1 MKKRRQLVIA
11 TAAAVVVLAGGG
23 YLGMA
28 SYRSATAPVAT
39 SEQKEFLT
47 VNKTSM
53 ALKNGKAD
61 LVINVEAHTAVK
73 VTADGNVM
81 DPVEWPA
88 TDSSQSYMLALT
100 SNGTYYVEATNGGKT
115 KKIKVVVGDGK
126 PAEKKSSAKSSSSE
140 STSEV
145 SSESVAPVVE
155 SSEAVADT
163 EASVAT
169 TPSYTAPST
178 GGNYY
183 VPSTPSTGGNAG
195 NSSQNDGNTGEYE
208 DSQEEPD
215 SGTSGSGESGG
226 TGEESGSGDGSNGI
240 APF

>member
-145 SSESVAPVVE
+145 SSESVAPAIE
-155 SSEAVADT
+155 SSETVADT
-163 EASVAT
+163 EESVAT

-183 VPSTPSTGGNAG
+183 VPSTPSTGGSAG
-195 NSSQNDGNTGEYE
+195 HEEVDNGGSDYDQEDQPSGNNGGSE
-208 DSQEEPD
+208 DSGQAEAP
-215 SGTSGSGESGG
+215 S
-226 TGEESGSGDGSNGI
+226 SGDDSIEIGHQ
-240 APF
+240 

>member
-1 MKKRRQLVIA
+1 MKKRRQFVIA

-53 ALKNGKAD
+53 ALKNRKAD
-61 LVINVEAHTAVK
+61 LVINVDAHTAVK
-73 VTADGNVM
+73 ITADGNVM

-115 KKIKVVVGDGK
+115 KNIKVVVGDGK
-126 PAEKKSSAKSSSSE
+126 PAEKKSSSSE

-145 SSESVAPVVE
+145 SSESVAPAVE
-155 SSEAVADT
+155 SSETVADT

-183 VPSTPSTGGNAG
+183 VPSTPSTGGG
-195 NSSQNDGNTGEYE
+195 TGHEEVDNGGSDYDQEDQPSGDNGGSE
-208 DSQEEPD
+208 DSGQAEAP
-215 SGTSGSGESGG
+215 S
-226 TGEESGSGDGSNGI
+226 SGDDSIEIGHQ
-240 APF
+240 

>member
-11 TAAAVVVLAGGG
+11 TAAAVVVLAAGG
-23 YLGMA
+23 YLGVA
-28 SYRSATAPVAT
+28 SYRSATGPVAT

-61 LVINVEAHTAVK
+61 LVINVDAHTAVK

-115 KKIKVVVGDGK
+115 RKIKVVVGDGK

-145 SSESVAPVVE
+145 SSESVAPAVE
-155 SSEAVADT
+155 SSGAVADT
-163 EASVAT
+163 KESVAT

-183 VPSTPSTGGNAG
+183 VPSTPSTGGSTG
-195 NSSQNDGNTGEYE
+195 NEEVDTGGSDYDQGDQPSGSTGGSE
-208 DSQEEPD
+208 DSGQ
-215 SGTSGSGESGG
+215 SESP
-226 TGEESGSGDGSNGI
+226 SSGDDSIEIGHQ
-240 APF
+240 

>member
-145 SSESVAPVVE
+145 SSESVAPAIE
-155 SSEAVADT
+155 SSETVADT
-163 EASVAT
+163 EESVAT

-183 VPSTPSTGGNAG
+183 VPSTPSTGGSAG
-195 NSSQNDGNTGEYE
+195 HEEVDNGGSDYDQEDQPSGNNGGLE
-208 DSQEEPD
+208 DSGQAEAP
-215 SGTSGSGESGG
+215 S
-226 TGEESGSGDGSNGI
+226 SGDDSIEIGHQ
-240 APF
+240 

>member
-11 TAAAVVVLAGGG
+11 TAAAVVVLAGVG

-61 LVINVEAHTAVK
+61 LVINVDAHTAVK

-88 TDSSQSYMLALT
+88 TDASQSYMLALT

-126 PAEKKSSAKSSSSE
+126 PAEKKSSSSE

-163 EASVAT
+163 EESVAT

-183 VPSTPSTGGNAG
+183 VPSTPGTGNGGNTAHEGDDNGGAYDQGEQQGDNTGG
-195 NSSQNDGNTGEYE
+195 SE
-208 DSQEEPD
+208 
-215 SGTSGSGESGG
+215 GSGESGN
-226 TGEESGSGDGSNGI
+226 EESESGDGSIEI
-240 APF
+240 APQ

>member
-11 TAAAVVVLAGGG
+11 TSAAVVVLAGCG

-73 VTADGNVM
+73 ITADGNVM

-145 SSESVAPVVE
+145 SSESVAPAVE
-155 SSEAVADT
+155 SSETVADT
-163 EASVAT
+163 EESVAT

-183 VPSTPSTGGNAG
+183 VPSTPSTGGSTG
-195 NSSQNDGNTGEYE
+195 NEEVDTGGSDYDQGDQPSGSTGGSE
-208 DSQEEPD
+208 DSGQSKSP
-215 SGTSGSGESGG
+215 S
-226 TGEESGSGDGSNGI
+226 SGDDSIEIGHQ
-240 APF
+240 

>member
-61 LVINVEAHTAVK
+61 LVINVDAHTAVK

-115 KKIKVVVGDGK
+115 KKIKVVVGEMVSQPK
-126 PAEKKSSAKSSSSE
+126 RSLQQSLHRVSQRQKFQVSQLHLRLSQAKLWRTLRSQWQRRHH
-140 STSEV
+140 TRHHL
-145 SSESVAPVVE
+145 PVVTTMCQVHQVLV
-155 SSEAVADT
+155 VALVMKRLILVGQIMIKGT
-163 EASVAT
+163 NQVVALVDQKIQDNLSHHHLVMT
-169 TPSYTAPST
+169 LSKL
-178 GGNYY
+178 
-183 VPSTPSTGGNAG
+183 
-195 NSSQNDGNTGEYE
+195 
-208 DSQEEPD
+208 
-215 SGTSGSGESGG
+215 GT
-226 TGEESGSGDGSNGI
+226 NK
-240 APF
+240 

>member
-1 MKKRRQLVIA
+1 MKKRRQFVIA

-28 SYRSATAPVAT
+28 SYRSVTAPVAT

-53 ALKNGKAD
+53 ALKNDKAD
-61 LVINVEAHTAVK
+61 LVINVEAHTAVE

-88 TDSSQSYMLALT
+88 TDASQSYMLALT

-115 KKIKVVVGDGK
+115 KKIKVLVGDGK
-126 PAEKKSSAKSSSSE
+126 PSEKKSSAKSSSSE

-145 SSESVAPVVE
+145 SSESVTPAVE
-155 SSEAVADT
+155 SSGAVADT
-163 EASVAT
+163 EESVAT

-183 VPSTPSTGGNAG
+183 VPSTPSTGGSTG
-195 NSSQNDGNTGEYE
+195 NEEVDTGGSDYDQGDQPSGSTGGSE
-208 DSQEEPD
+208 DSGQ
-215 SGTSGSGESGG
+215 SESP
-226 TGEESGSGDGSNGI
+226 SSGDDSIKIGHQ
-240 APF
+240 

>member
-39 SEQKEFLT
+39 SEQREFLT

-61 LVINVEAHTAVK
+61 LVINVDAHTAVK

-88 TDSSQSYMLALT
+88 TDASQSYMLALT

-126 PAEKKSSAKSSSSE
+126 PAEKKSSSSE
-140 STSEV
+140 ATSEV
-145 SSESVAPVVE
+145 SSESVAPAVE
-155 SSEAVADT
+155 SSEVVADT
-163 EASVAT
+163 ET
-169 TPSYTAPST
+169 TEVTPAATAPS
-178 GGNYY
+178 GGGYY
-183 VPSTPSTGGNAG
+183 NNVG
-195 NSSQNDGNTGEYE
+195 
-208 DSQEEPD
+208 
-215 SGTSGSGESGG
+215 
-226 TGEESGSGDGSNGI
+226 GSGDYQNYPKPNPTPSEEPENPEVMPSSPSVPDESEGNSVDEPSEDPSEDP
-240 APF
+240 AQ

>member
-1 MKKRRQLVIA
+1 MKKRRQFVIA

-47 VNKTSM
+47 INKTSM
-53 ALKNGKAD
+53 ALKNDKAD

-126 PAEKKSSAKSSSSE
+126 PAEKKSSSSE

-145 SSESVAPVVE
+145 SSESVAPAVE
-155 SSEAVADT
+155 SSEAVVDT
-163 EASVAT
+163 ET
-169 TPSYTAPST
+169 TEVTPAATAPS
-178 GGNYY
+178 GGGYY
-183 VPSTPSTGGNAG
+183 NNVG
-195 NSSQNDGNTGEYE
+195 
-208 DSQEEPD
+208 
-215 SGTSGSGESGG
+215 
-226 TGEESGSGDGSNGI
+226 GSGDYQNYPKPNPTPSEEPEDPEVMPSSPSVPDESEGNSVD
-240 APF
+240 APSEDPAQ

>member
-126 PAEKKSSAKSSSSE
+126 PAEKKSSSSE

-145 SSESVAPVVE
+145 SSESVAPAVE
-155 SSEAVADT
+155 SSETVADT

-183 VPSTPSTGGNAG
+183 VPSTPSTGGSTG
-195 NSSQNDGNTGEYE
+195 NEEVDTGGSDYDQGDQPSGSTGGSE
-208 DSQEEPD
+208 DSGQ
-215 SGTSGSGESGG
+215 SESP
-226 TGEESGSGDGSNGI
+226 SSGDDSIEIGHQ
-240 APF
+240 

>member
-39 SEQKEFLT
+39 SEHKEFLT
-47 VNKTSM
+47 VIKTSM

-145 SSESVAPVVE
+145 SSESVAPAVE

>member
-140 STSEV
+140 STSEAT
-145 SSESVAPVVE
+145 SESVEPVVE
-155 SSEAVADT
+155 SSETVADT

-183 VPSTPSTGGNAG
+183 VPSTPSTGGGTG
-195 NSSQNDGNTGEYE
+195 NEEVDNGGSDYDQEDQPSGNNGGSE
-208 DSQEEPD
+208 DSGQAEAP
-215 SGTSGSGESGG
+215 S
-226 TGEESGSGDGSNGI
+226 SGDDSIEIGHQ
-240 APF
+240 

>member
-11 TAAAVVVLAGGG
+11 TAVAVVVLAGGG

-61 LVINVEAHTAVK
+61 LVINVDAHTAVK

-145 SSESVAPVVE
+145 SSESVAPAVE
-155 SSEAVADT
+155 SSETVADT
-163 EASVAT
+163 EESVAT

-183 VPSTPSTGGNAG
+183 VPSTPSTGGSTG
-195 NSSQNDGNTGEYE
+195 NEEVDTGGSDYDQGDQPSGSTGGSE
-208 DSQEEPD
+208 DSGQSKSP
-215 SGTSGSGESGG
+215 S
-226 TGEESGSGDGSNGI
+226 SGDDSIEIGHQ
-240 APF
+240 